1 MKARTMEGK
10 KMNLTGIWPAMVTPF
25 TEDQRINED
34 AIQKLT
40 NYLIE
45 AGVHGLFALGTN
57 GEFHMLDRDEKLAV
71 AKEII
76 QTANGRVPVMVGTGG
91 NSTKKVI
98 DLSRDMEALGADA
111 LSIITPYFVA
121 PDQTDLA
128 VHYET
133 IASAVTIPVMLY
145 NIPSKTGMSIE
156 AETVARLAK
165 HPNILGIKD
174 SSGKFDNIKAYIE
187 ATKNEEFAV
196 FAGTDSLILQTLR
209 AGGQGAVAAT
219 ANVLPD
225 KVLAIYEGF
234 QNNDEQQAEEAQSSL
249 QPLRETFVLGAIP
262 SSLKKAV
269 ELAGIPV
276 GPPRLPVTEAKG
288 EVLQKIENMMQGYS
302 LHTR

>member
-1 MKARTMEGK
+1 
-10 KMNLTGIWPAMVTPF
+10 MNLTGIWPAMVTPF
-25 TEDQRINED
+25 SADQRINKE

-57 GEFHMLDRDEKLAV
+57 GEFHMLDRNEKLTV
-71 AKEII
+71 AGEII
-76 QTANGRVPVMVGTGG
+76 RAANGRVPVMVGTGG
-91 NSTKKVI
+91 NSTKEVI
-98 DLSRDMEALGADA
+98 ELSRDMEALGADA
-111 LSIITPYFVA
+111 LSIITPYFVS
-121 PDQTDLA
+121 PDQSELA

-145 NIPSKTGMSIE
+145 NIPSKTGMTIE
-156 AETVARLAK
+156 AQTVARLAK

-174 SSGKFDNIKAYIE
+174 SSGNFDNIQAYIDVS
-187 ATKNEEFAV
+187 KNEEFAV

-225 KVLAIYEGF
+225 KVLAIYHGF
-234 QNNDEQQAEEAQSSL
+234 QDNDEQQAEEAQSSL
-249 QPLRETFVLGAIP
+249 QPLRDTFGLGAIP

-269 ELAGIPV
+269 ELVGIPV
-276 GPPRLPVTEAKG
+276 GPPRLPVTEANG
-288 EVLQKIENMMQGYS
+288 EVLQQIKNMMQEYNI
-302 LHTR
+302 HTR